1 MKSLALIGTPS
12 DQTAF
17 GLIWYT
23 IVCGFALATVALVTT
38 SVLRTGLRLGW
49 TTNTFGSVWSRI
61 SVRTNSLSP
70 ASSELKPGTSSS
82 RAYVSVP
89 PLLTGPLA
97 DEDDPV
103 VELQPAAISAAA
115 ATTAAPG
122 HLLRREPRPFAARA
136 MATSAG

>member
-23 IVCGFALATVALVTT
+23 TVCGFVLTTLALVTT
-38 SVLRTGLRLGW
+38 SVLSVGLRSGW
-49 TTNTFGSVWSRI
+49 TVNTRGSVWSRI

-82 RAYVSVP
+82 RANVSVP
-89 PLLTGPLA
+89 PLLTEPVPKRTIPWSSYSRPRSARRRPLR
-97 DEDDPV
+97 PRR
-103 VELQPAAISAAA
+103 AISFDVN
-115 ATTAAPG
+115 
-122 HLLRREPRPFAARA
+122 REQFAA
-136 MATSAG
+136 